1 MARRVHVIVGGE
13 VQGVSF
19 RWYCSKEASS
29 RGVGG
34 FIRNLRDGRVE
45 AVFEG
50 DPQSVDS
57 MIEWCRH
64 GPPGA
69 RVRDI
74 EVTEEQPTGDR
85 DFTIG
90 R

>member
-1 MARRVHVIVGGE
+1 MARRVHVLVAGE

-34 FIRNLRDGRVE
+34 FVRSLRAGRVE

-50 DPQSVDS
+50 DPQSVDA
-57 MIEWCRH
+57 MIEWCRQ
-64 GPPGA
+64 GPPAA
-69 RVRDI
+69 RVRKVD
-74 EVTEEQPTGDR
+74 VTEEQPSGDR

>member
-1 MARRVHVIVGGE
+1 MARRVHVLVAGE

-45 AVFEG
+45 AVF
-50 DPQSVDS
+50 
-57 MIEWCRH
+57 
-64 GPPGA
+64 
-69 RVRDI
+69 
-74 EVTEEQPTGDR
+74 
-85 DFTIG
+85 
-90 R
+90 